1 MDQKPSDESSY
12 KSSSGLKRIWSAA
25 GYSVSGLRA
34 AFHHEAAFRQELAI
48 AAVLLVIAVVLP
60 ATLTQTALLV
70 LAIVIVL
77 LAELMNSAVEAAVD
91 HTSTDLHPLAKRA
104 KDVGSAA
111 VLVALVNCVVIWGLV
126 LVEIYG

>member
-1 MDQKPSDESSY
+1 MDQKPSDESATVT
-12 KSSSGLKRIWSAA
+12 GPRHIWNAA

-34 AFHHEAAFRQELAI
+34 ALHHEAAFRQELAI
-48 AAVLLVIAVVLP
+48 AAVLLVVAVVLP
-60 ATLTQTALLV
+60 AKLTQTALLV

-77 LAELMNSAVEAAVD
+77 LAELVNYAIKAVVD
-91 HTSTDLHPLAKRA
+91 HTSTDRHPLAKRA

-111 VLVALVNCVVIWGLV
+111 VLVALVSCVLIWGLV